1 MPWIGELKN
10 WIKAEAIR
18 LGGWCSDRTAHS
30 IARSVW
36 LQNADEDDLD
46 GGLHDLNL
54 HADPTATKA
63 IRQVLREMFAAK
75 AVAS

>member
-1 MPWIGELKN
+1 MSFVELKN
-10 WIKAEAIR
+10 WIKAEAKR
-18 LGGWCSDRTAHS
+18 LGGHCSDRTAHS
-30 IARSVW
+30 IARSRW

-54 HADPTATKA
+54 HADPTAA
-63 IRQVLREMFAAK
+63 EAVRNVLREMFAAK

>member
-1 MPWIGELKN
+1 MSFVELKN
-10 WIKAEAIR
+10 WIKVEVKR
-18 LGGWCSDRTAHS
+18 LGGHCSDRTAHS

-54 HADPTATKA
+54 HADPTAAEA
-63 IRQVLREMFAAK
+63 IRRVLRQMIAAEE
-75 AVAS
+75 VAA